1 LKDEMEKTKLLIV
14 DDVEDIR
21 TQMKWALSEE
31 YEVFEAE
38 DLVSAMELF
47 ETHAM
52 PLVTLDLGLT
62 SDPNGVEEGFRLLGE
77 ILRFR
82 SETKVVVITGQGE
95 REHALRAISAG
106 AYDFFNKPIH
116 LDELNVVLRRA
127 RHVHDLERENRELSR
142 GPGVDSFEGIVGF
155 CPAIQDVFRA
165 VRRVAG
171 SDAQVLIAGE
181 SGTGKE
187 LVARAIH
194 RLSERSASPFVA
206 INCGAIPEN
215 LLESELFG
223 HEKGAF
229 TGAHTRRAG
238 RIESAHRG
246 TLFLDEIGELPVALQ
261 VKLLRFLQEH
271 RLERVGGRQE
281 IPVDVR
287 VIAATNA
294 DLDREMKAERF
305 REDLY
310 YRLAVVRL
318 SLPPL
323 RERGE
328 DISVLAKLFLERF
341 AAENRKN
348 ITGFASDALEAL
360 QAHDWPGNVRE
371 LENRVKRAIIMAEG
385 RKLTAADLELSST
398 PAERH
403 RSVTLKEARE
413 ELERDLI
420 RRTLRKHNGNMTR
433 TAAELQV
440 SRPTLYELME
450 KLGIRKPDRATV

>member
-1 LKDEMEKTKLLIV
+1 M
-14 DDVEDIR
+14 
-21 TQMKWALSEE
+21 
-31 YEVFEAE
+31 
-38 DLVSAMELF
+38 
-47 ETHAM
+47 
-52 PLVTLDLGLT
+52 
-62 SDPNGVEEGFRLLGE
+62 
-77 ILRFR
+77 
-82 SETKVVVITGQGE
+82 
-95 REHALRAISAG
+95 
-106 AYDFFNKPIH
+106 
-116 LDELNVVLRRA
+116 
-127 RHVHDLERENRELSR
+127 
-142 GPGVDSFEGIVGF
+142 GF
-155 CPAIQDVFRA
+155 CPAIQDVFRS
-165 VRRVAG
+165 VRRVAS

-229 TGAHTRRAG
+229 TGAHARRAG

-246 TLFLDEIGELPVALQ
+246 TLFLDEVGELPVGLQ

-281 IPVDVR
+281 IAVDVR

-294 DLDREMKAERF
+294 DLDRNMHEEKF

-310 YRLAVVRL
+310 YRLAVVRI

-328 DISVLAKLFLERF
+328 DITVLAKIFLERF
-341 AAENRKN
+341 AVENKKN
-348 ITGFASDALEAL
+348 ISGFAADALDAL
-360 QAHDWPGNVRE
+360 QTYDWPGNVRE
-371 LENRVKRAIIMAEG
+371 LENRVKRAVIMTEG
-385 RKLTAADLELSST
+385 RKLTTADLELDSASG
-398 PAERH
+398 ERY

-450 KLGIRKPDRATV
+450 KLGITKAGPGHRVTFV